1 MLCGC
6 SWGRSW
12 PVPDYPQK
20 RGEARKRL
28 PPPFLLIKISYIRRG
43 REAFFLEKCL
53 RPAADYIYE
62 KSSAGSSSAVQK
74 VSLDHA
80 VGRADRAAIFME
92 GDKEQADPF
101 VQAVEILF
109 GLLQEDSPV
118 HRILQ
123 NARVHDHELG
133 I

>member
-1 MLCGC
+1 MAAPGAGL
-6 SWGRSW
+6 GRSRTIL
-12 PVPDYPQK
+12 K
-20 RGEARKRL
+20 RGERRESVS
-28 PPPFLLIKISYIRRG
+28 PLLFFIKISYIRRG
-43 REAFFLEKCL
+43 RQAFFFEKCL

-62 KSSAGSSSAVQK
+62 KSSAGPASAVQE

-80 VGRADRAAIFME
+80 VGRADRAAVFME
-92 GDKEQADPF
+92 GDKEQADPL

>member
-6 SWGRSW
+6 SWGRLR

-28 PPPFLLIKISYIRRG
+28 PPPFFYKIIIHSAG
-43 REAFFLEKCL
+43 PAGFFLREM
-53 RPAADYIYE
+53 PAPGGGLYYE
-62 KSSAGSSSAVQK
+62 KSFAGSSSAVQK

-80 VGRADRAAIFME
+80 VGRADRAAVFME
-92 GDKEQADPF
+92 GDKEQADPL
-101 VQAVEILF
+101 VQAVEIFF

-123 NARVHDHELG
+123 NARVHNHKLG

>member
-1 MLCGC
+1 MAAPGAGF
-6 SWGRSW
+6 GRSRTIL
-12 PVPDYPQK
+12 K
-20 RGEARKRL
+20 RGERRESVS
-28 PPPFLLIKISYIRRG
+28 PLLFYKIIIHSAG
-43 REAFFLEKCL
+43 PGGSFPREM
-53 RPAADYIYE
+53 PAPGGGLYYE

-80 VGRADRAAIFME
+80 VGRADRAAVFME
-92 GDKEQADPF
+92 GDKEQADPL
-101 VQAVEILF
+101 VQAVEIFF